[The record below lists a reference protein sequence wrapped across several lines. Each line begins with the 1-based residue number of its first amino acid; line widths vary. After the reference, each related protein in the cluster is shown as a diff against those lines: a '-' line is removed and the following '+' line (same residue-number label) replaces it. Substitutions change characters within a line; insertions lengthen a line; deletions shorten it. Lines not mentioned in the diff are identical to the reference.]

1 MKAEDVEVSHTE
13 KVFYPGDGL
22 SKGDVIEHYRTVAEV
37 MVPHL
42 RGRPLTLRRY
52 PDGIDGEGW
61 FQKEASEHFPDW
73 VRVEEMPQR
82 DGGSV
87 HHVVCDDAATLVYL
101 ANQAT
106 IEFHV
111 WTSTVDSPERPDLMV
126 LDLDPP
132 EGTGTAKLR
141 EIARRA
147 RDLYQEIGLD
157 PHLQATGGRGFH
169 LVVPLDAT
177 ADHDLVR
184 TLAREAADELA
195 ERDPGHLTTAQR
207 KDKRGDRVFLDTNRN
222 GYAQTFIAPYSL
234 RARPGAAAAT
244 PLDWAELGKAE
255 PNGWPPAKLR
265 NRLARKEDPWRD
277 LHKGGASAEKALQ
290 ALRRS

>member
-1 MKAEDVEVSHTE
+1 MKAEDVEVSHTG
-13 KVFYPGDGL
+13 KVFYPEDGL
-22 SKGDVIEHYRTVAEV
+22 SKGDVIAHYRTVAAA

-52 PDGIDGEGW
+52 PDGIDGAGW
-61 FQKEASEHFPDW
+61 FQKEAPEHFPDW

-87 HHVVCDDAATLVYL
+87 HHVVCEDEAALVYL

-106 IEFHV
+106 IEFHI

-132 EGTGTAKLR
+132 GGTGTAKLR
-141 EIARRA
+141 EIARGA
-147 RDLYQEIGLD
+147 RDQFAEIGLEVY
-157 PHLQATGGRGFH
+157 LQATGGRGFH

-184 TLAREAADELA
+184 TLAREAADKLA
-195 ERDPGHLTTAQR
+195 ERDPEHLTTAQR

-222 GYAQTFIAPYSL
+222 GYAQTFVAPYSL

-255 PNGWPPAKLR
+255 PGGWPPAKLGK
-265 NRLARKEDPWRD
+265 RLARKEDPWRD
-277 LHKGGASAEKALQ
+277 LHKGGASAEKALRK
-290 ALRRS
+290 LRRG